1 MGVKYEDII
10 KRLEALGYPIAEYEF
25 RATKKNPA
33 PAPPFII
40 YFRVVSSDGPDGM
53 NRLERSAV
61 SVELYTDRAPDH
73 GIERRIE
80 TEVLNDVVYNKFQ
93 AEIESENMYQTAY
106 EFNVVEKIKS

>member
-1 MGVKYEDII
+1 MNATYGQII
-10 KRLEALGYPIAEYEF
+10 ERLEALGLPLAEYEF

-33 PAPPFII
+33 PAPHFII
-40 YFRVVSSDGPDGM
+40 YFRTQSSDGPDGI

-80 TEVLNDVVYNKFQ
+80 SEVLQDVIYNKLQ
-93 AEIESENMYQTAY
+93 AEIESENMFQTAY